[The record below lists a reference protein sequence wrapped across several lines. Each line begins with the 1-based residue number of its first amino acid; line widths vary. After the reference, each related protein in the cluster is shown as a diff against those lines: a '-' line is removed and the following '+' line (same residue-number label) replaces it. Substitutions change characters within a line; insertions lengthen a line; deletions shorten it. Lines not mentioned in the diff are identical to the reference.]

1 MDQTKEKGWRGDAI
15 LNETTDVGACLVS
28 PAIIPQKTS
37 FCNGFSPA
45 VSRLLDQATE
55 RQEWHA
61 ERAAECRRDIRFYQ
75 ASLGWHQDQA
85 ERAAAIRRSL
95 ERLVL

>member
-1 MDQTKEKGWRGDAI
+1 MRNQKKRDWCGDTS
-15 LNETTDVGACLVS
+15 LTETTDAGTCSVS
-28 PAIIPQKTS
+28 SAMIPQKTS

-45 VSRLLDQATE
+45 VSSLLDQATE

-85 ERAAAIRRSL
+85 ERAAAIRAEL
-95 ERLVL
+95 ERMVL